1 MERGTKIFKRMLGVV
16 LAIVMCMTLTTVQ
29 TPTEVQAASGLSSY
43 KRVSFY
49 KSQKIGNTVY
59 SMKYNDRY
67 NRYTI
72 YMRRNGKN
80 TGTCQRLLGVEVFVN
95 KWKGYLLYKW
105 KLLFLWFIWKEIT
118 KIFESNSIRSVPE
131 SPEHCFINQDLRDLW
146 HRLPVM
152 ELIFILVFAHS
163 MVVHIII

>member
-72 YMRRNGKN
+72 YMRRNGK
-80 TGTCQRLLGVEVFVN
+80 TQALVRDCSGGSFVTN
-95 KWKGYLLYKW
+95 GKVIYYTSGNFYSYGS
-105 KLLFLWFIWKEIT
+105 FG
-118 KIFESNSIRSVPE
+118 
-131 SPEHCFINQDLRDLW
+131 
-146 HRLPVM
+146 
-152 ELIFILVFAHS
+152 
-163 MVVHIII
+163 

>member
-1 MERGTKIFKRMLGVV
+1 MLGVV

-72 YMRRNGKN
+72 YMRRNGKHRHLSE
-80 TGTCQRLLGVEVFVN
+80 TARVEALLQMERLFTIQVET
-95 KWKGYLLYKW
+95 
-105 KLLFLWFIWKEIT
+105 FILMVHLEEIT

>member
-72 YMRRNGKN
+72 
-80 TGTCQRLLGVEVFVN
+80 
-95 KWKGYLLYKW
+95 
-105 KLLFLWFIWKEIT
+105 I
-118 KIFESNSIRSVPE
+118 
-131 SPEHCFINQDLRDLW
+131 
-146 HRLPVM
+146 
-152 ELIFILVFAHS
+152 
-163 MVVHIII
+163 

>member
-67 NRYTI
+67 NRYTM
-72 YMRRNGKN
+72 YMRRNGK
-80 TGTCQRLLGVEVFVN
+80 TQALVRDCSGGSFVTN
-95 KWKGYLLYKW
+95 GKVIYYTSGNF
-105 KLLFLWFIWKEIT
+105 FLMVHLEEIT

>member
-72 YMRRNGKN
+72 YMRRNGK
-80 TGTCQRLLGVEVFVN
+80 TQALVRDCSGGSFVTN
-95 KWKGYLLYKW
+95 GKVILMVHLE
-105 KLLFLWFIWKEIT
+105 EIT
-118 KIFESNSIRSVPE
+118 KIFELNSIRSVPE

>member
-72 YMRRNGKN
+72 YMRRNGK
-80 TGTCQRLLGVEVFVN
+80 TQALVRDCSGGSFVTN
-95 KWKGYLLYKW
+95 GKVIFYTSGNFYSYGSFGGNYKNIRI
-105 KLLFLWFIWKEIT
+105 KQY
-118 KIFESNSIRSVPE
+118 SISSRKSASYWP
-131 SPEHCFINQDLRDLW
+131 R
-146 HRLPVM
+146 
-152 ELIFILVFAHS
+152 
-163 MVVHIII
+163 

>member
-1 MERGTKIFKRMLGVV
+1 MEKHRHLSETARVEALLQMERLF
-16 LAIVMCMTLTTVQ
+16 
-29 TPTEVQAASGLSSY
+29 
-43 KRVSFY
+43 
-49 KSQKIGNTVY
+49 
-59 SMKYNDRY
+59 
-67 NRYTI
+67 TI
-72 YMRRNGKN
+72 
-80 TGTCQRLLGVEVFVN
+80 QVET
-95 KWKGYLLYKW
+95 
-105 KLLFLWFIWKEIT
+105 FILMVHLEEIT

>member
-72 YMRRNGKN
+72 YMRRNGK
-80 TGTCQRLLGVEVFVN
+80 TRTCQRLLGWKLCY

-105 KLLFLWFIWKEIT
+105 KLLFLWFIWRKLQ
-118 KIFESNSIRSVPE
+118 KYSN
-131 SPEHCFINQDLRDLW
+131 QT
-146 HRLPVM
+146 
-152 ELIFILVFAHS
+152 VFDQFQKVQNTAL
-163 MVVHIII
+163 

>member
-72 YMRRNGKN
+72 YMRRNGK
-80 TGTCQRLLGVEVFVN
+80 TQALVRDCSGGSFVTN
-95 KWKGYLLYKW
+95 GKVIYYTSGN
-105 KLLFLWFIWKEIT
+105 LLFLWFIWRKLQ
-118 KIFESNSIRSVPE
+118 KYSN
-131 SPEHCFINQDLRDLW
+131 QT
-146 HRLPVM
+146 
-152 ELIFILVFAHS
+152 VFDQFQKVQNTAL
-163 MVVHIII
+163 

>member
-72 YMRRNGKN
+72 YMRRNGK
-80 TGTCQRLLGVEVFVN
+80 TQALVRDCSGGSFVTN
-95 KWKGYLLYKW
+95 GKVIYYTSGNFYSYGSFGGNYKNIRIKQYSISSRKSRTLLYK
-105 KLLFLWFIWKEIT
+105 
-118 KIFESNSIRSVPE
+118 SGPARS
-131 SPEHCFINQDLRDLW
+131 LA
-146 HRLPVM
+146 PVACDAY
-152 ELIFILVFAHS
+152 I
-163 MVVHIII
+163 